1 MKDTTVHELLL
12 NGVLMAHYTIDRGLL
27 FLKIRRTPDP
37 LKSISDN
44 EDILAAAIAKIC
56 LLYTSP
62 SPRDRTRSRMPSSA

>member
-44 EDILAAAIAKIC
+44 EDILAAAIAKIENKKIDGIAY
-56 LLYTSP
+56 LNIQ
-62 SPRDRTRSRMPSSA
+62 